1 MLIVNEIVVKYLVQ
15 TEVYNATAVFGEV
28 LL

>member
-1 MLIVNEIVVKYLVQ
+1 MLIVNEIVVKCLVQ
-15 TEVYNATAVFGEV
+15 TEFYNATAVFGEV